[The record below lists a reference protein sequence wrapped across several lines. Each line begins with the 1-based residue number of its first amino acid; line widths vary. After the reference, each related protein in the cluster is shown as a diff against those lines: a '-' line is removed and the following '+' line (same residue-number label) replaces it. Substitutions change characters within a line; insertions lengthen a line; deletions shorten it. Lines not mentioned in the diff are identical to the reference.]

1 MRGFLYGRFKIKCGL
16 KWLVLWIVPF
26 LSKKVPT
33 WI

>member
-1 MRGFLYGRFKIKCGL
+1 MRAFLCGKFKIKCGL
-16 KWLVLWIVPF
+16 KWLVMGIVSF